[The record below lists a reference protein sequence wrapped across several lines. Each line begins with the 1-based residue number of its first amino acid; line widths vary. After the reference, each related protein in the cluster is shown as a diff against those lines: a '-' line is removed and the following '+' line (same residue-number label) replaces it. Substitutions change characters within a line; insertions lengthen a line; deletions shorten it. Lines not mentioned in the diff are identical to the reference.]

1 MEPLP
6 LLPIAARAPPP
17 PPSPPGY
24 AELHC
29 LSAFS
34 FQRGASLPEEL
45 VQRAHAL
52 GYRALA
58 LTDECSVAGM
68 VRAHLEAKRLALQL
82 LPGAEFAVAPP
93 AFGRGGA
100 DGAEGV
106 PDVLFRFVALA
117 HDLQGWGNLCE
128 FITSARRAAPK
139 GEYALR
145 WQSQTGA
152 EKAAGAGGFDAW
164 PPLDHNEIVLL
175 MPPGLP
181 IEQACAVAASAKAR
195 YGAAVWLGLSRSLG
209 AQDGL
214 HTLRLQQIAQFTG
227 LSLVATGGVRMHLRS
242 RKPLHDVLSAVR
254 LGLPVA
260 QCGRGLQPN
269 AERHLRS
276 RARLGALFDAAP
288 LAHTLTIASR
298 CNFSLDSL
306 RYHYPMEA
314 VLPGHTPAQTLRQY
328 TQEGAAVRYPG
339 GVPASVQAQLEHEL
353 ALIAELKYEM
363 YFLTVHDIVRF
374 ARSQG
379 ILCQGR
385 GSAANSAVCYCLGVT
400 EVDPSR
406 TSVLFERFISR
417 ERDEPPDID
426 VDFEHQRREE
436 VIQYIYA
443 KYGRER
449 AAITAVVT
457 SYRPRSALRD
467 VGRAL
472 QIPEALITAMSKEHP
487 GMYSRTVLA
496 ERLEAAIERVAGAAG
511 FAGGGRLGGKAL
523 SSVSPARCAGSSFTY
538 AERSATQAHAGENA
552 PERSGAQALAGENS
566 STRPATQ
573 APDAQSNFTI
583 PSPRRLQQWL
593 DLATQLQRFPRHL
606 SQHVG
611 GFVLTQGPLTRI
623 VPVENAAMPDRSII
637 QWDKDDLDAVGLLK
651 VDVLALGMLSAI
663 HRCLDLVGQW
673 RGKPLRMQD
682 IPAEDAATYDMIC
695 QADTVGVFQIE
706 SRAQMSML
714 PRLKPRCF
722 YDLVVQVAIVRPG
735 PIQGGMVHPYL
746 QARANPGAV
755 QYASPALEE
764 VLKRTL
770 GVPIFQEQVMQIA
783 MAAANFSGGEA
794 DSLRRSMAAWKRK
807 GGVHHFYDRL
817 VGAMVANGYTQV
829 FSDRLF
835 KQLEGFGEYGFPES
849 HAASFALLV
858 YVSCWLK
865 RHEPACFL
873 AAMLNSQPLGFYA
886 PSQLVQDARRHGVQ
900 VRPVDVNHSDWDC
913 TLEQLGSD
921 PDSGQQPDRSARS
934 PTKSGSDPICGHAQ
948 TTPCAQVQ
956 ATSPP
961 ERTARQPTGGQSP
974 ISFGTPRAENTTV
987 LNRDPT
993 PLGLPPVACCDK
1005 CSLGA
1010 LSGEEQLGSDPDSG
1024 QQPDRSARS
1033 PTKSGSDPIC
1043 GHAQTSPCAQVQATP
1058 PPERNG
1064 RQPNGGQSPISHS
1077 TPFAENIPVLNRDP
1091 TPLGPPPVACCD
1103 KGSLGAHPQ
1112 TSPYAHAQAPDPP
1125 HPAIRLGLRMVGG
1138 LREDV
1143 AQRIAQER
1151 TRAPFASTQDLA
1163 HRCGLDAG
1171 DLKALASA
1179 DALRSLSGHR
1189 RQQVWDASA
1198 LHAAPALF
1206 RGVPVAEEALALPAA
1221 WEGEEVVFDYAA
1233 TGLSL
1238 RQHPVA
1244 FLRPQ
1249 LAAQKL
1255 LSAAQMHD
1263 FPHGRLARAC
1273 GIVTMRQQPHT
1284 AKGVI
1289 FLTLEDETG
1298 SVNVIVWKAVK
1309 EAFRAALYRA
1319 RLLAVYGVWQRD
1331 EESGGQVRH
1340 LIAKRLVDLTH
1351 LLGDLAPGSRDF
1363 H

>member
-6 LLPIAARAPPP
+6 LSLGAARAPPP
-17 PPSPPGY
+17 RSPHY

-34 FQRGASLPEEL
+34 FQHGASLPEEL

-82 LPGAEFAVAPP
+82 LPGAEFAVARPTL
-93 AFGRGGA
+93 GRGA
-100 DGAEGV
+100 VDGE
-106 PDVLFRFVALA
+106 PDVMFRFIALA

-152 EKAAGAGGFDAW
+152 EKAAGAGGFAAW
-164 PPLDHNEIVLL
+164 PSLDNNEIVLL

-181 IEQACAVAASAKAR
+181 IEQACSVAVSAKAR

-209 AQDGL
+209 AQDSL
-214 HTLRLQQIAQFTG
+214 HSLRLQQIAQFTG
-227 LSLVATGGVRMHLRS
+227 LPLVATGGVCMHLRS

-339 GVPASVQAQLEHEL
+339 GVPASVQAQVEHEL

-472 QIPEALITAMSKEHP
+472 DIPEVLISAMSKEHP

-496 ERLEAAIERVAGAAG
+496 ERLEAAIERVLEAAASTCAESLGGRAPSAGKGIARK
-511 FAGGGRLGGKAL
+511 AGGGHG
-523 SSVSPARCAGSSFTY
+523 P
-538 AERSATQAHAGENA
+538 ERSA
-552 PERSGAQALAGENS
+552 AQALAGENS

-573 APDAQSNFTI
+573 APDVQSNFTI
-583 PSPRRLQQWL
+583 PSPRRLQHWL

-663 HRCLDLVGQW
+663 RRCLALVGQ
-673 RGKPLRMQD
+673 RHGRALRMQD
-682 IPAEDAATYDMIC
+682 IPAEDRATYDMIC

-714 PRLKPRCF
+714 PRLRPRCF

-746 QARANPGAV
+746 QARAHPEAV
-755 QYASPALEE
+755 QYASPKLQAALQ
-764 VLKRTL
+764 RTL

-783 MAAANFSGGEA
+783 MLAADFSPGEA
-794 DSLRRSMAAWKRK
+794 DQLRRSMAAWKRK
-807 GGVHHFYDRL
+807 GGVHAFYQR
-817 VGAMVANGYTQV
+817 MVTGMLNNGYTQA
-829 FSDRLF
+829 FADTLF
-835 KQLEGFGEYGFPES
+835 KQIEGFGEYGFPES

-873 AAMLNSQPLGFYA
+873 AAMLNSQPLGFYGPA
-886 PSQLVQDARRHGVQ
+886 QLVQDAQRHGVE
-900 VRPVDVNHSDWDC
+900 VRAVDVCHSDWDC
-913 TLEQLGSD
+913 TLERTQG
-921 PDSGQQPDRSARS
+921 A
-934 PTKSGSDPICGHAQ
+934 
-948 TTPCAQVQ
+948 
-956 ATSPP
+956 ATD
-961 ERTARQPTGGQSP
+961 ATG
-974 ISFGTPRAENTTV
+974 AA
-987 LNRDPT
+987 
-993 PLGLPPVACCDK
+993 VA
-1005 CSLGA
+1005 
-1010 LSGEEQLGSDPDSG
+1010 
-1024 QQPDRSARS
+1024 
-1033 PTKSGSDPIC
+1033 
-1043 GHAQTSPCAQVQATP
+1043 V
-1058 PPERNG
+1058 
-1064 RQPNGGQSPISHS
+1064 
-1077 TPFAENIPVLNRDP
+1077 
-1091 TPLGPPPVACCD
+1091 
-1103 KGSLGAHPQ
+1103 
-1112 TSPYAHAQAPDPP
+1112 
-1125 HPAIRLGLRMVGG
+1125 RLGLCMVRG
-1138 LREDV
+1138 LSSEG
-1143 AQRIAQER
+1143 AQRIAAER
-1151 TRAPFASTQDLA
+1151 ARASFASTEDLA
-1163 HRCGLDAG
+1163 LRCTLNVA
-1171 DLKALASA
+1171 DLNALASA
-1179 DALRSLSGHR
+1179 DALQSLSGHR

-1198 LHAAPALF
+1198 LKPAPALLQ
-1206 RGVPVAEEALALPAA
+1206 GVPVAEAALLLESAP
-1221 WEGEEVVFDYAA
+1221 EGQEVVFDYAA
-1233 TGLSL
+1233 LGLTL
-1238 RQHPVA
+1238 RSHPVRL
-1244 FLRPQ
+1244 LRPE
-1249 LAAQKL
+1249 LSRMKL
-1255 LSAAQMHD
+1255 LTAAQMRD
-1263 FPHGRLARAC
+1263 YPSARLVRAC
-1273 GIVTMRQQPHT
+1273 GIVTMRQQPQT
-1284 AKGVI
+1284 AKGVV
-1289 FLTLEDETG
+1289 FVTLEDETG
-1298 SVNVIVWKAVK
+1298 SVNVIVWKDVK
-1309 EAFRAALYRA
+1309 ERFRQELYHA

-1331 EESGGQVRH
+1331 EHSGGEVRH
-1340 LIAKRLVDLTH
+1340 VVAKRLVDLTP
-1351 LLGDLAPGSRDF
+1351 LLGDLRTRSRDF